1 MMVPFSFRRPPIAAS
16 TATVKTPLGD
26 GAQHLKGLGILQRSG
41 GRGDPSAAGRGK
53 FLLTVSVNKT
63 RRASQTILE
72 RSDREESRLREGKI
86 PVEPLGQGVRL
97 RAERMQLIERLMIL
111 SERNFMA
118 ATLPRTV
125 TVGCK
130 GHDALGHRLGLIV
143 AGRTSAKAHQAA
155 F

>member
-1 MMVPFSFRRPPIAAS
+1 LLCQFRDRSHDVVPFSFRRPPIAAS

-86 PVEPLGQGVRL
+86 PVERLAQGVSVARG
-97 RAERMQLIERLMIL
+97 E
-111 SERNFMA
+111 A
-118 ATLPRTV
+118 AIGWAV
-125 TVGCK
+125 
-130 GHDALGHRLGLIV
+130 
-143 AGRTSAKAHQAA
+143 S
-155 F
+155 